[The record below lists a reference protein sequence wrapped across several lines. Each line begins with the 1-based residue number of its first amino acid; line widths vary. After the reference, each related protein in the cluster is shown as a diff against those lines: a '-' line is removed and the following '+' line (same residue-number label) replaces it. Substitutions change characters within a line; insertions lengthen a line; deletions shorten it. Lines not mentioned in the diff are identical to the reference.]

1 MATVSV
7 ATWEALTTAINSAT
21 EDTTVEL
28 TSDIDMNDE
37 LPTGV
42 TTRVRN
48 PSYKIII
55 SGNGHKIKNLYS
67 AIPYSSGGVF
77 GGVSSSNRMEI
88 NNLDF
93 ENVYLANSAQLGANV
108 NWYNCSLS
116 VKLENSRI
124 VDGANFYYCGLAVN
138 GFGKSYL
145 GYGGSATFYFCNIE
159 INGEFANISGKYNDT
174 YVKGNCTA
182 GTTVVYGRL
191 AIINATIGFTGNFN
205 YDGMA
210 QLILYNSETITVPS
224 GSTIST
230 KLIPCTTAELMSDS
244 ALRAKSFP
252 MW

>member
-7 ATWEALTTAINSAT
+7 ATWTELTTAINSAT

-28 TSDIDMNDE
+28 TSDINMNDE

-55 SGNGHKIKNLYS
+55 NGNGHKIRNLYS
-67 AIPYSSGGVF
+67 SIPYSSGGVF
-77 GGVSSSNRMEI
+77 GGASSSNLMEI

-93 ENVYLANSAQLGANV
+93 ENVYLTNSAQLCYHV
-108 NWYNCSLS
+108 EWHNCSLS

-124 VDGANFYYCGLAVN
+124 GDCTYYYCGLAVT
-138 GFGKSYL
+138 GFGTSYL
-145 GYGGSATFYFCNIE
+145 GYNRNAKFYFCNIDVD
-159 INGEFANISGKYNDT
+159 GEFADISGTYNDV

-182 GTTVVYGRL
+182 GATYVNGRL
-191 AIINATIGFTGNFN
+191 AIINATIGFTGNF
-205 YDGMA
+205 DGNGK
-210 QLILYNSETITVPS
+210 LILYNSETITVPS
-224 GSTIST
+224 DKTISA

-252 MW
+252 LW

>member
-7 ATWEALTTAINSAT
+7 ATWVELTNAINGAA

-28 TSDIDMNDE
+28 TSDIDMNEE

-42 TTRVRN
+42 TTRVGGLQ
-48 PSYKIII
+48 YKFIIN
-55 SGNGHKIKNLYS
+55 GNGHKIKNIHSNSIRVFYGR
-67 AIPYSSGGVF
+67 SGTAYV
-77 GGVSSSNRMEI
+77 MEI
-88 NNLDF
+88 NNVDF
-93 ENVYLANSAQLGANV
+93 ENVYLTNSAHFGTNV
-108 NWYNCSLS
+108 ELHNCSLS
-116 VKLENSRI
+116 VKLENSQI
-124 VDGANFYYCGLAVN
+124 GDCTFYYCGLAVT
-138 GFGKSYL
+138 GFGTSYL
-145 GYGGSATFYFCNIE
+145 SYNRKAYFYFCNVE
-159 INGEFANISGKYNDT
+159 LNGEFKHISGSYNDS

-191 AIINATIGFTGNFN
+191 TIINATIGFTGDFN

-210 QLILYNSETITVPS
+210 QLILYNSDTIIVPS

-230 KLIPCTTAELMSDS
+230 KLIPRTTAELMSPN

>member
-7 ATWEALTTAINSAT
+7 ATWAELTNAINGAT

-42 TTRVRN
+42 TTTVGGTF
-48 PSYKIII
+48 YKFIIN
-55 SGNGHKIKNLYS
+55 GNGHKIKNLYS
-67 AIPYSSGGVF
+67 NSVRVFYGRSGTGYI
-77 GGVSSSNRMEI
+77 MEI
-88 NNLDF
+88 NNVDF
-93 ENVYLANSAQLGANV
+93 ENAYLTNSAQLGINV
-108 NWYNCSLS
+108 EWHNCLFS
-116 VKLENSRI
+116 VKLENSQI
-124 VDGANFYYCGLAVN
+124 GDCTFYYCGLAVN

-145 GYGGSATFYFCNIE
+145 SYNRKAYFYFCNVE
-159 INGEFANISGKYNDT
+159 LNGEFTHISGTYSDT

-230 KLIPCTTAELMSDS
+230 KLIPCTTAELMSPN

-252 MW
+252 LW